1 MRCLLDTH
9 ILLWARS
16 APDRLSDHM
25 LAILKSADHDWHV
38 SVATLWECAIKS
50 AIGKLDIPAG
60 FHQTVADGYHT
71 LGIEVAHLEAIA
83 ILPKAA

>member
-1 MRCLLDTH
+1 
-9 ILLWARS
+9 
-16 APDRLSDHM
+16 M

-71 LGIEVAHLEAIA
+71 LGIEAAHLEAMWGFGNMSESC
-83 ILPKAA
+83 LRGERGVSR